1 METLKKSHR
10 MRKTMLFPMPWKQ
23 LKQDSKALI
32 IQDMKWL
39 YPEVWEDDNA
49 YGRDSLEFLATH
61 FVVPLL
67 LTRFNHK
74 VAIIE
79 WK

>member
-1 METLKKSHR
+1 
-10 MRKTMLFPMPWKQ
+10 MRKKMLFPISWNQ

-32 IQDMKWL
+32 IQHMRWL
-39 YPEVWEDDNA
+39 DPKVWEDDNA
-49 YGRDSLEFLATH
+49 YGSDSLEFLATH

-67 LTRFNHK
+67 LTRFDHK